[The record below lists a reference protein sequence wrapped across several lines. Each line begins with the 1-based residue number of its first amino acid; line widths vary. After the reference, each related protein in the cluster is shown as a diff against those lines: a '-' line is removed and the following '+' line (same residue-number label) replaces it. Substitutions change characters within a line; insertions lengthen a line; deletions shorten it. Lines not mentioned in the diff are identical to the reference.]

1 MEALYSSAYLQTA
14 CRADGVATLTL
25 NRPQVHNAFDD
36 EMIAELIAQLQV
48 LAAQPQVRLLVIN
61 GAGKHFSAG
70 ADLTWMQRMAS
81 ATHQENM
88 ADAGQ
93 LAALLQTINDFP
105 HPVIGQVHGAAY
117 GGAVGLVA
125 CCDIALATTNAS
137 FCLSEVK
144 LGLVPA
150 VISPYV
156 IQAIGPRAARRYF
169 LTAESFNADIAEQLG
184 LIHLVCEADELVT
197 TTERFIQR
205 LLNNG
210 PHALQAA
217 KQLIANVAFH
227 PISPELVRYTQQ
239 LIADLRTSAEGQ
251 EGMQAFLAKRP
262 PEWQHPTHTQATK
275 GQPKSH
281 NNNTA
286 ESE

>member
-1 MEALYSSAYLQTA
+1 MEALYSSAYLQVT
-14 CRADGVATLTL
+14 CRKDGVATLTL
-25 NRPQVHNAFDD
+25 SRSQVHNAFDD
-36 EMIAELIAQLQV
+36 TMIAELITQLQA
-48 LAAQPQVRLLVIN
+48 LAAHPQIRLLIIN
-61 GAGKHFSAG
+61 GEGKHFSAG

-81 ATHQENM
+81 ATHQDNM

-93 LAALLQTINDFP
+93 LATLLQTVNDFP

-125 CCDIALATTNAS
+125 CCDIAVATPKAS

-169 LTAESFNADIAEQLG
+169 LTAESFDAVIAEQLG
-184 LIHLVCEADELVT
+184 LVHLVCEADELAT

-217 KQLIANVAFH
+217 KQLIANVAYH

-239 LIADLRTSAEGQ
+239 LIADIRTSAEGQ
-251 EGMQAFLAKRP
+251 EGMQAFLTKRP
-262 PEWQHPTHTQATK
+262 PEWHLNEHAKVAQ
-275 GQPKSH
+275 GQPENDS
-281 NNNTA
+281 NTA
-286 ESE
+286 RSE

>member
-1 MEALYSSAYLQTA
+1 MDALYSSAYLQIT
-14 CRADGVATLTL
+14 CRKDGVATLTL

-36 EMIAELIAQLQV
+36 AMIAELITQLQA
-48 LAAQPQVRLLVIN
+48 LAAHPQVRLLIIN
-61 GAGKHFSAG
+61 GEGKHFSAG
-70 ADLTWMQRMAS
+70 ADLSWMQRMAS
-81 ATHQENM
+81 ATHQDNM
-88 ADAGQ
+88 TDAGQ
-93 LAALLQTINDFP
+93 LATLLQTVNDFP

-117 GGAVGLVA
+117 GGAVGLVS
-125 CCDIALATTNAS
+125 CCDIAVATPKAS

-169 LTAESFNADIAEQLG
+169 LTAESFDAVTAEQLG
-184 LIHLVCEADELVT
+184 LVHLVCEADELAT

-262 PEWQHPTHTQATK
+262 PEWQLNEHAKTAQ
-275 GQPKSH
+275 GQPENHS
-281 NNNTA
+281 NTA
-286 ESE
+286 RSE